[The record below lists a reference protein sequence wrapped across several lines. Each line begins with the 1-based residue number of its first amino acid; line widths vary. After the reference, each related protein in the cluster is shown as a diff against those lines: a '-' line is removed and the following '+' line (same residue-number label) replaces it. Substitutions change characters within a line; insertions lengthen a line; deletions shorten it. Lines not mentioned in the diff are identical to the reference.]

1 MKPIESLTKTWFRG
15 RGSSTRDLYALGV
28 LAITARGNRA
38 LVVPG
43 VIGVLLLA
51 TLREGGW
58 FRKGVPVRHRR
69 GGCSAGG
76 AAERVR

>member
-1 MKPIESLTKTWFRG
+1 MKPIESLTKTWFQG

-28 LAITARGNRA
+28 LAIAARGNRS

-43 VIGVLLLA
+43 VVGVLLLA

-58 FRKGVPVRHRR
+58 FRKRLPVRHRR
-69 GGCSAGG
+69 GGGSACG